1 MVLLYLF
8 TSVYLLCYA
17 YQALFLKEQAKQQRL
32 MMFKIESIQVNID
45 KYKKDDSFDKEC
57 KVALARIEE
66 MQGLLDSNLIEIKK
80 DLNGLRDINR

>member
-17 YQALFLKEQAKQQRL
+17 YQALTLKEQAKQQRL
-32 MMFKIESIQVNID
+32 MLFKIESIQVNID
-45 KYKKDDSFDKEC
+45 KYRKDDSFDKEC

-66 MQGLLDSNLIEIKK
+66 IQDLLDKNLVEIKK
-80 DLNGLRDINR
+80 DLKDLRDINH